1 MGILDH
7 VQLIN
12 MGFTA
17 GAGLIGIGV
26 GIGVFRN
33 TIKQIK
39 EEIVSVKAKQSML
52 RGEDSGLAAPIYMPR
67 SWCELERTRC
77 GLNSSVKMEKVCD
90 DLIAHTESIRALDN
104 FARWWMQKEG
114 LKIEEIN
121 AILGK

>member
-1 MGILDH
+1 MDH